1 MNRPSFDGKY
11 VTGELSKLA
20 TEIPKQTT
28 IFIIGGLALINYGLK
43 AATKDIDIVVRSRQ
57 ELETLVSSLERLGYH
72 SLGYVVISKPY
83 KKLEAARILENAD
96 GFRWDIFHQ
105 QVCKALIFTDTMA
118 ARAKTFYEERLLS
131 AKMVSKE
138 DIFLFKGITEREA
151 DMDDMRL
158 LSESGLNWKVIEK
171 ECKDQ
176 SALSGK
182 IWECAL
188 LDNLSDLRTKY
199 KIRSPIEENLRKVA
213 EEKLSERIL
222 TSAISKGC
230 VTIKMISNAT
240 KISYRLVRE
249 YARRMEE
256 KGLLKIDKT
265 GLPYKLELIKKPW
278 KDSSTKL

>member
-1 MNRPSFDGKY
+1 MNRPSFNGKY
-11 VTGELSKLA
+11 VTGELTKLA
-20 TEIPKQTT
+20 AVIPKQTI

-57 ELETLVSSLERLGYH
+57 ELKALVSSLEYLGYH
-72 SLGYVVISKPY
+72 SLGYTVISKPY

-118 ARAKTFYEERLLS
+118 ARAKTFYEERLLN

-158 LSESGLNWKVIEK
+158 LAESSLDWKAIEK
-171 ECKDQ
+171 ECNDQ
-176 SALSGK
+176 STLSGK
-182 IWECAL
+182 LWECAL
-188 LDNLSDLRTKY
+188 HDNLVELRTKY
-199 KIRSPIEENLRKVA
+199 KIKSPIEKNLRKIA
-213 EEKLSERIL
+213 EEKMSQRIL
-222 TSAISKGC
+222 ASAIAKGC
-230 VTIKMISNAT
+230 VTTKMISNAT
-240 KISYRLVRE
+240 KIPDRLVRE
-249 YARRMEE
+249 YARKMEE

-265 GLPYKLELIKKPW
+265 SLPYRFALIKTLN
-278 KDSSTKL
+278 DIT